1 MKPTRDPVTGY
12 PAIQIM
18 NQTIVLQ
25 KGVSL
30 EEAMQ
35 KPARE
40 VIECAI

>member
-1 MKPTRDPVTGY
+1 MKPTRDPITGY

-25 KGVSL
+25 KGTGL

-35 KPARE
+35 KPIGE

>member
-1 MKPTRDPVTGY
+1 MKPTRDPITGY

-25 KGVSL
+25 KGTSL

-35 KPARE
+35 KPAQE
-40 VIECAI
+40 VIECSL

>member
-25 KGVSL
+25 KGTSL

-35 KPARE
+35 KPAQE